1 MPNGPFHC
9 NWAKTIG
16 WVIPGASGIRKSGS
30 GTLTLSAANTFTG
43 GVIVAAGTLSSTA
56 HNSSA
61 TQSGLGAAT
70 NNISI
75 EAGATLEL
83 AATGGRT
90 TLMGNISGAGNV
102 SFNNNTTSFGCL
114 FGGDN
119 SGFTGTFTAQATAG
133 GFNFLSSTAGS
144 ATASWVFNQTTVSLN
159 GCVARYG
166 TTADA
171 WAAGIASGSN
181 PVIKLG
187 SLAIGSSNITVGN
200 FTNGAAGQTAN
211 TTFEIG
217 ALNTNTTVAS
227 VVADTAVGSTA
238 FTSSNTNIKKVGT
251 GTLTMTGTN
260 TYTGV
265 TTLSAGKVSVATIG
279 NGGASGNL
287 GAATNAASNLVLV
300 GGTLQ
305 YTGATASTNR
315 AFTLTTATTSTI
327 EVTANNITF
336 SGNVAATSGSLGK
349 TGAGI
354 LTLSGD
360 NSLWSGEKY
369 VTAGIMAFA
378 TDFKSS
384 GTGQI
389 HASNCTIRSAG
400 AYVVPAIE
408 VGANVVLDAG
418 GATQEGWLGAVSGS
432 GTVSIVGHAN
442 FPHLTGNFSAF
453 TGTATFS
460 GSVTCHDQFAGSA
473 SAAFVV
479 SSGAILLVSNEAG
492 TVNRTI
498 YFGSLSGSG
507 NVYGSSTSGSNAGTK
522 TLEVGGLNAS
532 TTFSGVISNAHSG
545 GGSIVAVTK
554 IGTGTLTFSG
564 ANTYTGLTQI
574 SVGTLNWSGS
584 AVSNSVRIDVSN
596 ASPTTSNS
604 GKMITSGALAL
615 SGKTINAVVTETG
628 TFNYEFADNAA
639 ATDGAPTWQINGSNV
654 VSGIANGNGTTL
666 TYDSV
671 TGNGTIS
678 R

>member
-1 MPNGPFHC
+1 MNPLGHK
-9 NWAKTIG
+9 NWNRTIS
-16 WVIPGASGIRKSGS
+16 WVVSGVRDFRKSGT
-30 GTLTLSAANTFTG
+30 GTITLSAANTFTG

-56 HNSSA
+56 HNSTESA
-61 TQSGLGAAT
+61 SGLGAAT

-75 EAGATLEL
+75 AAGATLEL
-83 AATGGRT
+83 AATGGVT
-90 TLMGNISGAGNV
+90 TLTGNISGTGSISQNNGSSFAV
-102 SFNNNTTSFGCL
+102 SL
-114 FGGDN
+114 AGDN
-119 SGFTGTFTAQATAG
+119 SGFSGTYTMQTGCIALSFNSAT
-133 GFNFLSSTAGS
+133 SGS
-144 ATASWVFNQTTVSLN
+144 ASATWVLN
-159 GCVARYG
+159 GNTGSPRIGARYG
-166 TTADA
+166 SAAQAWLPGLTT
-171 WAAGIASGSN
+171 GTSN
-181 PVIKLG
+181 TIKLG
-187 SLAIGSSNITVGN
+187 SVSTTSTTIQIGNNTSQAS
-200 FTNGAAGQTAN
+200 QTGETTWEIGELNAS
-211 TTFEIG
+211 TTFAG
-217 ALNTNTTVAS
+217 VVVDTV
-227 VVADTAVGSTA
+227 VGSTA
-238 FTSSNTNIKKVGT
+238 FTSSKVNIKKVGT
-251 GTLTMTGTN
+251 GTLTLTGTN

-265 TTLSAGKVSVATIG
+265 TTLSAGKVTVATIG
-279 NGGASGNL
+279 NGGVSGNL

-315 AFTLTTATTSTI
+315 AFTLTAATTSTI

-389 HASNCTIRSAG
+389 YASNCTIRSAG

-654 VSGIANGNGTTL
+654 VSGITNGNGTTL